1 MDTVRVNICYRPLRI
16 AWAIESG
23 DKDSFRRAV
32 RLSHALWGGR
42 FNPIV
47 FVDREQEAD
56 RLVDLF
62 RADVILPLSDTER
75 AREFPKRY
83 PYIIS
88 PFFPDGL
95 FVKGMRDEVHSHV
108 LDLLNLIAQGR
119 DTPAW
124 KAIEERGLCRYL
136 WDAADPLAEIFLMQ
150 FGAYPN
156 AKEIGIDYFDVLSR
170 AIAVT
175 DVVID
180 ATASLDV
187 NVLAHPSLAYLS
199 RHGLRRHYSVRT
211 GQTFPGFFVGDSTQL
226 DDLVCFWNLRASDI
240 PLQFVD
246 LSHLSRVAAI
256 IPEYRRQLE
265 ESLKGGQGPA
275 SRVAIWSR
283 GDIDEAM
290 RKPFGSVNLLGCPVS
305 DHLWN
310 GLNVRPPM
318 MYFGEATALGVVSRE
333 RGTPR
338 VSFSLNDKPFSG
350 EQWFHSQHLVA
361 SIALIGGVYDEPNYT
376 FQPPYIPELNEFLA
390 RTMHLGY
397 SELRVEP
404 ERVGL
409 IIDAADHDAS
419 LSGLPTTAL
428 VQRIFGLADFDSRP
442 SGAGLIAQQLFSR
455 LGELGARVFK
465 IPGVRR
471 LLRQYGPATSFTKGA
486 ALQIIGGKDP
496 DNPQARFSDHHNLH
510 FEARPSGQDLTPDMA
525 FAYMVEKGLFRIGA
539 DLVCST
545 CRLTSWTALDALKQA
560 HVCELCGTAFD
571 ATRQLVNGEFH
582 YRRTGVLGLEKNSQ
596 GAVPVAL
603 VLQQLTNNL
612 GGGFHGGLHA
622 VSHDLAPKQ
631 GVALPTCEVD
641 FVVLLNQS
649 LPNKPVVLIGEV
661 KDIGGSIDTR
671 DIENL
676 RQVADAL
683 LPNRLETFIVFA
695 KLGPFSDEEIALA
708 RTLNSEYQNRVILLT
723 ARELEPYRLY
733 ERTEKELGIK
743 ARGSSAEDLA
753 SVTAQI
759 YFKDP

>member
-1 MDTVRVNICYRPLRI
+1 MDTVRVNISYRPLRI
-16 AWAIESG
+16 AWAIESS
-23 DKDSFRRAV
+23 DKESFRRAV

-62 RADVILPLSDTER
+62 RADVIWPLSDTER
-75 AREFPKRY
+75 AREFPKRH
-83 PYIIS
+83 PHIIS

-108 LDLLNLIAQGR
+108 LDLLNLIAQAH

-124 KAIEERGLCRYL
+124 KAIEERGLRRYL
-136 WDAADPLAEIFLMQ
+136 WDAADPLADIFLIQ
-150 FGAYPN
+150 FGAYPD
-156 AKEIGIDYFDVLSR
+156 AKEIGIDYFDALGR
-170 AIAVT
+170 AIPVT

-180 ATASLDV
+180 ATAPLDV

-199 RHGLRRHYSVRT
+199 RHALRQHYSVRAGRT
-211 GQTFPGFFVGDSTQL
+211 HPGFFVGDAAQL
-226 DDLVCFWNLRASDI
+226 DDLVCFWNLRAADI

-246 LSHLSRVAAI
+246 FNHLNRVAAI
-256 IPEYRRQLE
+256 IPEYHRQME
-265 ESLKGGQGPA
+265 ESLKGAQGPA
-275 SRVAIWSR
+275 SQVAIWSR
-283 GDIDEAM
+283 GDINEEM

-338 VSFSLNDKPFSG
+338 ISFSLNDKPFSG
-350 EQWFHSQHLVA
+350 DQWFHSQHLVA

-376 FQPPYIPELNEFLA
+376 FQPPYIPELNEFFA
-390 RTMHLGY
+390 RTMQFHY
-397 SELRVEP
+397 SHLRVEP
-404 ERVGL
+404 ERVGV
-409 IIDAADHDAS
+409 IIDAADHDS
-419 LSGLPTTAL
+419 FLIGLPTQAL
-428 VQRIFGLADFDSRP
+428 VQQIFGLAGFDARP
-442 SGAGLIAQQLFSR
+442 SGAGLITQQLFSR
-455 LGELGARVFK
+455 LGEVGSRVFK

-471 LLRQYGPATSFTKGA
+471 LFRQYGPATSFTKGA

-496 DNPQARFSDHHNLH
+496 DNPQARFSDYYHLH
-510 FEARPSGQDLTPDMA
+510 FEARPHGQVLTAKMV
-525 FAYMVEKGLFRIGA
+525 FAYLVEKGLFRIGA
-539 DLVCST
+539 DLLCPT
-545 CRLTSWTALDALKQA
+545 CRLTSWTALDSLKQA
-560 HVCELCGTAFD
+560 HVCEMCSTAFD

-612 GGGFHGGLHA
+612 GGALHGGIHA
-622 VSHDLAPKQ
+622 VSHDLTPKQ
-631 GVALPTCEVD
+631 GLALPKCESD
-641 FVVLLNQS
+641 FVMLLNQT
-649 LPNKPVVLIGEV
+649 LPNKPVILIGEV
-661 KDIGGSIDTR
+661 KDIGGSIDAR
-671 DIENL
+671 DVENL
-676 RQVADAL
+676 QQVANAL
-683 LPNRLETFIVFA
+683 LPNRLEAFIVFA

-708 RTLNSEYQNRVILLT
+708 RTLNSEYRNRVILLT
-723 ARELEPYRLY
+723 ARELEPYRIY

-743 ARGSSAEDLA
+743 AYASSADQLA
-753 SVTAQI
+753 SVTAQM
-759 YFKDP
+759 YFK